1 MKIGN
6 TEVKFNFKALFR
18 ANALL
23 STQPDA
29 KDGASQLW
37 LQFVTGDENE
47 AVYNALRVLI
57 ADKKDSEIEDLID
70 SDYSDGD
77 KFEELYKDL
86 QEELKKSSFFRRA
99 AKHWTDLVEKN
110 TTSLPQK
117 TTEEKTQA
125 KAIKDTLAEMKKS
138 LS

>member
-86 QEELKKSSFFRRA
+86 QAELKKSSFFRRA

-117 TTEEKTQA
+117 TVEEKTQA
-125 KAIKDTLAEMKKS
+125 KAIKDTLAEMQKS

>member
-23 STQPDA
+23 STQADA

-57 ADKKDSEIEDLID
+57 TDKKDSEIEDLID
-70 SDYSDGD
+70 SEYSDGD
-77 KFEELYKDL
+77 KFEDLYKDL
-86 QEELKKSSFFRRA
+86 QSELEKSSFSVAPRNIGQ
-99 AKHWTDLVEKN
+99 T
-110 TTSLPQK
+110 
-117 TTEEKTQA
+117 
-125 KAIKDTLAEMKKS
+125 
-138 LS
+138 

>member
-23 STQPDA
+23 STQADA

-57 ADKKDSEIEDLID
+57 TDKKDHEIEDLID
-70 SDYSDGD
+70 SDYSDSD

-86 QEELKKSSFFRRA
+86 QSELEKSSFFRRA

-117 TTEEKTQA
+117 TAEERTQA

>member
-23 STQPDA
+23 STQADA

-47 AVYNALRVLI
+47 AV
-57 ADKKDSEIEDLID
+57 DW
-70 SDYSDGD
+70 
-77 KFEELYKDL
+77 
-86 QEELKKSSFFRRA
+86 KSSNDVKITA
-99 AKHWTDLVEKN
+99 
-110 TTSLPQK
+110 P
-117 TTEEKTQA
+117 
-125 KAIKDTLAEMKKS
+125 TL
-138 LS
+138 